1 MAMRA
6 THDEWTV
13 DMLDALP
20 DDGNRY
26 EVIDGVL
33 FVTPAP
39 SDVHQLV
46 AGALFARLRQYL
58 RPSTIGRAL
67 QSPADVRRPDRRRN
81 RVQPDVF
88 VVRLT
93 DEKRPSYPFDL
104 TDLLLAVEIESPS
117 DPAYDYQTKR
127 ELYLSSGVP
136 EYWIVSPNARTV
148 ARWRAGKDSAEL
160 LTSRLEWQPPGM
172 TAPLIID
179 LPEFF
184 DDALG

>member
-1 MAMRA
+1 MAMPA
-6 THDEWTV
+6 THAEWTV

-26 EVIDGVL
+26 ELIDGVL

-46 AGALFARLRQYL
+46 VGALFARLRQYL
-58 RPSTIGRAL
+58 RPSTIARAL
-67 QSPADVRRPDRRRN
+67 HSPADVRRPDPRRN

-88 VVRLT
+88 VVRLA
-93 DEKRPSYPFDL
+93 DNKRPPYPFDL
-104 TDLLLAVEIESPS
+104 TDLLLAVEVESPS
-117 DPAYDYQTKR
+117 NSAYDYQTKR

-136 EYWIVSPNARTV
+136 EYWIVSASARTF
-148 ARWRAGKDSAEL
+148 ARWRTGPDTAEL
-160 LTSRLEWQPPGM
+160 LTARLEWHPNGM
-172 TAPLIID
+172 ASPLIID

>member
-6 THDEWTV
+6 TNAEWTV

-26 EVIDGVL
+26 EIIDGVL

-46 AGALFARLRQYL
+46 VGALQARLHQYL
-58 RPSTIGRAL
+58 RPSTIARVL
-67 QSPADVRRPDRRRN
+67 HSPADVRRPDRRRN

-93 DEKRPSYPFDL
+93 DQKRPPYPFDL
-104 TDLLLAVEIESPS
+104 ADLLLALEVESPS

-136 EYWIVSPNARTV
+136 EYWIVSPTARTF
-148 ARWRAGKDSAEL
+148 ACWGASKDSAEL
-160 LTSRLEWQPPGM
+160 LTTRLEWQPAGM
-172 TAPLIID
+172 TVPLIID